1 MTGSALSI
9 PVILLVLFAGVLHAT
24 WNAIAK
30 AVRDK
35 LVAFGLM
42 SIAFTI
48 AGAGTLVFTGMP
60 RRDAV
65 VFAVVSAIIHI
76 GYDLALLQSYRLGA
90 FGHAYPIARGTSP
103 ILVGLGAWFFAGERL
118 DAWATAGVLT
128 VAAGL
133 ISIVFISGRLRRE
146 DLPATVAAILTGCAI
161 ASYSLVDGI
170 GVRHAHNP
178 AGYAALL
185 FVLQGPPLLAIALVR
200 RWGDPAWTSRRTA
213 PAGIAAGLLSLA
225 AYGIVIWAQTQG
237 ALAVVSALRET
248 SVITGAVIAA
258 LVFRESFG
266 WRRVPPAV
274 LVVTGIV
281 LSQL

>member
-1 MTGSALSI
+1 MSGAELSV
-9 PVILLVLFAGVLHAT
+9 PVILLVLFAGVLHAA

-30 AVRDK
+30 AVHDK

-42 SIAFTI
+42 SVAFTVG
-48 AGAGTLVFTGMP
+48 GAVTLVFTGMP
-60 RRDAV
+60 RHEAV

-76 GYDLALLQSYRLGA
+76 GYDLALLRSYRLGA

-103 ILVGLGAWFFAGERL
+103 VLVGVGAWLFASERL
-118 DAWATAGVLT
+118 DTFATAGVLI

-133 ISIVFISGRLRRE
+133 ISIVFVSGRLERD
-146 DLPATVAAILTGCAI
+146 DLPATVAAVLTGCAI

-178 AGYAALL
+178 MGYAALL
-185 FVLQGPPLLAIALVR
+185 FVMQGPPMLAVALAA
-200 RWGDPAWTSRRTA
+200 RWRDPAWTSRRTV
-213 PAGIAAGLLSLA
+213 PAGIAAGLLALA

-258 LVFRESFG
+258 VVFRENFG
-266 WRRVPPAV
+266 WRRVPAAV

-281 LSQL
+281 LTQL